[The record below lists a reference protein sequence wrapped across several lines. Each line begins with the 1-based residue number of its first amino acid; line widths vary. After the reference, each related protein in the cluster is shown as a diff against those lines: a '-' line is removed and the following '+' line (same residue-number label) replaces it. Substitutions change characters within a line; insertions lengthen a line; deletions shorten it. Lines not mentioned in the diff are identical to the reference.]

1 MLFNNK
7 KSHVLMGETLQKI
20 IFFEWPVTLSSY
32 KLDVF
37 KSWLLFPVF
46 TFVHP
51 PHQQMNSTIEL
62 KYRHFYFLLQ
72 FYFKRKLF
80 LKTCTKTYILLFN
93 TNNIKKLLFNYFYA
107 PFSILKTSPH
117 CPYFGCRT
125 TIFYMSGV

>member
-7 KSHVLMGETLQKI
+7 KSLVLIGETLQNF
-20 IFFEWPVTLSSY
+20 FFERPVTLSSY

-37 KSWLLFPVF
+37 KSWWLFPVF
-46 TFVHP
+46 TFVQCTP
-51 PHQQMNSTIEL
+51 SLSTNEL
-62 KYRHFYFLLQ
+62 KYRNFYFLLQ
-72 FYFKRKLF
+72 FYFRRKLF